1 MNEGGPV
8 LNRASRMVVSVLA
21 SLSLAG
27 LGAEAQAPASQ
38 AKPAVAPKAAVAAKP
53 AEPVAGTEAVVET
66 DAGSFTIRLLPDI
79 APRHARFFV
88 KTAQAGGYDGTTFH
102 RIIAGGII
110 QGGDPL
116 SKDPAQKA
124 LYGTG
129 GLSRQPPW
137 RLPAEFSER
146 PMARG
151 SVAAVLLPG
160 KPDSAGTQF
169 FICLGDQPSL
179 TGKYTLFGEVTQG
192 MEVVDKIGQTPVEG
206 DKAAT
211 RVAMKKVTVL
221 PAAP

>member
-1 MNEGGPV
+1 V
-8 LNRASRMVVSVLA
+8 
-21 SLSLAG
+21 G
-27 LGAEAQAPASQ
+27 LEAQAQAPAPAKPTAAPKAAAV
-38 AKPAVAPKAAVAAKP
+38 AKPAV
-53 AEPVAGTEAVVET
+53 PVAVGTEAIVET
-66 DAGSFTIRLLPDI
+66 DAGSFTIRLLPDV
-79 APRHARFFV
+79 APRHAAFFV
-88 KTAQAGGYDGTTFH
+88 KTAQGGGFDGTTFH
-102 RIIAGGII
+102 RIIMGGII

-137 RLPAEFSER
+137 RLPAEFSTR
-146 PMARG
+146 PMTRA

-179 TGKYTLFGEVTQG
+179 TGKYTIFGEVTEG
-192 MEVVDKIGQTPVEG
+192 MDVVDKIGQSPVEG

-211 RVAMKKVTVL
+211 RVVMMKVTVRA
-221 PAAP
+221 PAP

>member
-1 MNEGGPV
+1 M
-8 LNRASRMVVSVLA
+8 AVSAVACL
-21 SLSLAG
+21 LMAG
-27 LGAEAQAPASQ
+27 LGAGAQTPPGA
-38 AKPAVAPKAAVAAKP
+38 AKPAAAPKAAVAKP
-53 AEPVAGTEAVVET
+53 AETVAAGTQAVVET
-66 DAGSFTIRLLPDI
+66 DAGTFAIRLLPEI
-79 APRHARFFV
+79 APRHAAFFV
-88 KTAQAGGYDGTTFH
+88 KTAQAGGFDGTTFH

-116 SKDPAQKA
+116 SKDPARSA

-137 RLPAEFSER
+137 RLPAEFSDR

-179 TGKYTLFGEVTQG
+179 TGKYTIFGEVAQG
-192 MEVVDKIGQTPVEG
+192 MDVVDEIGKTPVEG
-206 DKAAT
+206 DRAT
-211 RVAMKKVTVL
+211 KRVVMKKVSVRTT
-221 PAAP
+221 AP

>member
-1 MNEGGPV
+1 
-8 LNRASRMVVSVLA
+8 LNREAGRTLLA
-21 SLSLAG
+21 LVCLSLAA
-27 LGAEAQAPASQ
+27 LGARAQTPAAPA
-38 AKPAVAPKAAVAAKP
+38 KPVSAPKAAGAAKP
-53 AEPVAGTEAVVET
+53 AEPVALGTEAVVET
-66 DAGSFTIRLLPDI
+66 EAGSFTIRLLPDI
-79 APRHARFFV
+79 APRHAGFFV

-116 SKDPAQKA
+116 SKDPSQKA

-137 RLPAEFSER
+137 RLPAEFSDR
-146 PMARG
+146 PMKRA

-179 TGKYTLFGEVTQG
+179 TGKYTIFGEVTEG
-192 MEVVDKIGQTPVEG
+192 MDVVDKIGQTPVEG

-211 RVAMKKVTVL
+211 RVVMKKVSVRA
-221 PAAP
+221 PAP